1 MELII
6 SVEEM
11 KQYLRID
18 FDDDDALLENL
29 ILSSER
35 LCMDIARIKS
45 RTVFEK
51 NESASSTKN

>member
-18 FDDDDALLENL
+18 FDDDDSL
-29 ILSSER
+29 IDR
-35 LCMDIARIKS
+35 HFIFD
-45 RTVFEK
+45 
-51 NESASSTKN
+51 